1 MISATT
7 SYGLLPYSTH
17 SDIETLF
24 TLIDDNVPVI
34 VFQNVATS
42 WFPMWHYAL
51 VISYD
56 QTEKTVILHTCET
69 RAHEMSF
76 ELFERVW
83 QSLAKFG
90 KVWQRG
96 DYWILTL
103 LELGQNYSYL
113 DPFIFTRAALDM
125 LTVGLKQK
133 ALDYLITAAK
143 VWPKK
148 WLSYFLLGNHY
159 LNQSNEAASWFSKG
173 YKYASENP
181 EYLNNYAYAL
191 VQEGCITAAKKLIT
205 AALRISPKDK
215 NLLATKNEFAS
226 IPTPIEASI
235 QNNCASYNL

>member
-76 ELFERVW
+76 ELFER
-83 QSLAKFG
+83 
-90 KVWQRG
+90 VWQRG